1 MKKVRGYFW
10 HKYFNFLYRLYL
22 LYIKHKTLF
31 PKKTYSEWGEDL
43 FILKYFKNLDKGFYV
58 DIGAYHPFFFNNTQ
72 LLFKK
77 NWEGINIDINPVSIE
92 MFNDARPNDCNISTA
107 VSNKN
112 KKYINYY
119 TKNMINILSTTII
132 GSAKTSFLNNSFNIH
147 QTKCR
152 KLNDIISKTKFKNKK
167 IDFLNIDTEKSE
179 VDVLKSLNFNK
190 YKPKLICVEIH
201 LKDKNHLTLPL
212 KSHPTYLY
220 LKRKKYKIIWNKG
233 YNFILAPNVPNK
245 KNKFSTAT

>member
-1 MKKVRGYFW
+1 MKKIRGYFW
-10 HKYFNFLYRLYL
+10 HRHFNFLYRFYL

-43 FILKYFKNLDKGFYV
+43 FILKYFKNLHKGFYI
-58 DIGAYHPFFFNNTQ
+58 DIGAYHPFFLSNTHS
-72 LLFKK
+72 LFRK

-92 MFNDARPNDCNISTA
+92 IFNDARPNDYNVNAA

-119 TKNMINILSTTII
+119 TKNMINLLSTTII
-132 GSAKTSFLNNSFNIH
+132 SSAKLAFLNNSFTTRR
-147 QTKCR
+147 TKCC
-152 KLNDIISKTKFKNKK
+152 KLNDIISKTKFKNRK

-190 YKPKLICVEIH
+190 YQPKLICIEIH
-201 LKDKNHLTLPL
+201 LKDKNHKPLSL
-212 KSHPTYLY
+212 KSNPTYLY
-220 LKRKKYKIIWNKG
+220 LKNKKYKIIWRKG
-233 YNFILAPNVPNK
+233 YSFIFAPNVSN
-245 KNKFSTAT
+245 